1 MKKNLQS
8 IRRHPSVQFNLT
20 PLIDVV
26 FILITFFMLIC
37 RSIGRENY
45 KLELPDDCVTAVITE
60 ESEQN
65 AITVSVFESTTLNEP
80 DPLVLYAIRDQQYD
94 LQSDRFGDDPYQLIQ
109 SMSEQLTRE
118 VQLKGDSLVYLRAD
132 KNMTYY
138 QVQNALLALARAE
151 IKTVHLAAYRTAQPR
166 QIEGEGSK

>member
-8 IRRHPSVQFNLT
+8 IRRHPAVQFNLT

-45 KLELPDDCVTAVITE
+45 KLELPDDCATAVVSE
-60 ESEQN
+60 ESGQN
-65 AITVSVFESTTLNEP
+65 AITVSVFESATLNEP

-94 LQSDRFGDDPYQLIQ
+94 LQSDRFDNDPYQLVQ
-109 SMSEQLTRE
+109 SMSEQLARE

-132 KNMTYY
+132 KNMTYH
-138 QVQNALLALARAE
+138 QVQNALLALAQAE
-151 IKTVHLAAYRTAQPR
+151 IKTVHLAAYRTAQAGD
-166 QIEGEGSK
+166 IEGEGNK

>member
-8 IRRHPSVQFNLT
+8 IRRHPAVQFNLT

-45 KLELPDDCVTAVITE
+45 KLELPDDCAAAMIAE
-60 ESEQN
+60 ETEQN
-65 AITVSVFESTTLNEP
+65 AITVSVFKSETPNKP

-94 LQSDRFGDDPYQLIQ
+94 LKSDRFNDDPYQLIQ
-109 SMSEQLTRE
+109 SMSEQLRRE
-118 VQLKGDSLVYLRAD
+118 VELKGDSLVYLRAD

-151 IKTVHLAAYRTAQPR
+151 IKTVHLAAYRTAPAGE
-166 QIEGEGSK
+166 IERDESK

>member
-1 MKKNLQS
+1 MKKTLQS
-8 IRRHPSVQFNLT
+8 IRRHPAVQFNLT

-45 KLELPDDCVTAVITE
+45 KLELPDDCATAVVSE

-65 AITVSVFESTTLNEP
+65 AITVSVFKSANLNDP

-94 LQSDRFGDDPYQLIQ
+94 LQSDRFDDDPYRLVQA
-109 SMSEQLTRE
+109 MSEQLARE

-132 KNMTYY
+132 KNMTYH
-138 QVQNALLALARAE
+138 QVQNALLALAQAE
-151 IKTVHLAAYRTAQPR
+151 IKTVHLAAYRTAQTGE
-166 QIEGEGSK
+166 IEGEGSK